1 LSFPPN
7 PERTKHDLSRHAFTT
22 TKQEITVPSETPEKV
37 LIVQPS
43 PEEQKGERVTITR
56 HDSLASL
63 HSLESNPAK
72 FSDDEEM
79 DPFK

>member
-1 LSFPPN
+1 MSYPPN
-7 PERTKHDLSRHAFTT
+7 PERAKHDLTKHAFT

-37 LIVQPS
+37 LVVQPS

-63 HSLESNPAK
+63 DSLESNPAK